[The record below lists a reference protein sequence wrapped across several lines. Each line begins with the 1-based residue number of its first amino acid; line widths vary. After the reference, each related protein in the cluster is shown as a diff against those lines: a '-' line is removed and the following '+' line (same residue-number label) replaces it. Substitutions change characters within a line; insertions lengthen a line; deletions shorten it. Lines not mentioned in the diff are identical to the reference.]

1 MNIGAGVIKWPL
13 KQIQYSAASAVPRG
27 RTSQCA
33 GASRFRAREDGIA
46 VLWRRCRGGE
56 GVRMGSGG
64 GGGGGVGSGRVLM
77 TGGDRGCRQE
87 LSSGR
92 DGGSWW

>member
-1 MNIGAGVIKWPL
+1 
-13 KQIQYSAASAVPRG
+13 
-27 RTSQCA
+27 
-33 GASRFRAREDGIA
+33 
-46 VLWRRCRGGE
+46 
-56 GVRMGSGG
+56 VRMGSGG

>member
-1 MNIGAGVIKWPL
+1 VAVEANTV
-13 KQIQYSAASAVPRG
+13 QRSERSATRADESVRGCVAFQSPRG
-27 RTSQCA
+27 RNCGVVA
-33 GASRFRAREDGIA
+33 AVSRR
-46 VLWRRCRGGE
+46 WRCGE